1 MASSLIAD
9 GLVSA
14 GDPPALIGA
23 QCEECGA
30 VVFPVPTGCPRCS
43 SQRLATVEL
52 ARRGAVWTW
61 TSQEFRPKSPPYT
74 GPGDDRSFQRY
85 YVGYV
90 ELPDQLRVEAR
101 LVGYDEREPEIGE
114 TVELL
119 VVPFTTDADG
129 NEVRTF
135 AFAPVTETGDG

>member
-1 MASSLIAD
+1 MASRLIAE
-9 GLVSA
+9 GLVST
-14 GDPPALIGA
+14 GDQPALIGA
-23 QCEECGA
+23 RCEDCGA
-30 VVFPVPTGCPRCS
+30 FVFPVPTGCPRCS
-43 SQRLATVEL
+43 SERLATVEL
-52 ARRGAVWTW
+52 AGRGELWTW

-74 GPGDDRSFQRY
+74 GPDDDRTFQRY

-101 LVGYDEREPEIGE
+101 LVGYDEREPQIGE
-114 TVELL
+114 TVELT

-135 AFAPVTETGDG
+135 AFAPVAEVAHG

>member
-1 MASSLIAD
+1 MSSTVIAE
-9 GLVSA
+9 GLVST
-14 GDPPALIGA
+14 GDRPALIGA
-23 QCEECGA
+23 RCEGCGA
-30 VVFPVPTGCPRCS
+30 FVFPVPTGCPRCS
-43 SQRLATVEL
+43 SERLAAVEL
-52 ARRGAVWTW
+52 ARRGELWTW

-74 GPGDDRSFQRY
+74 GPDDDRTFQRY

-101 LVGYDEREPEIGE
+101 LVGYDEREPRIGE
-114 TVELL
+114 TVELV

-135 AFAPVTETGDG
+135 AFAPVTEVGHG